1 MLDREETNKALNKFA
16 KYVTT
21 QAKANLTRKNMKASG
36 SLYNSID
43 YELESGDNS
52 FFLNFYMED
61 YGTFQDLGVRGAR
74 SGSAAP
80 NSPFRFGS
88 GSGKKG
94 GLRKAILQWVQLK
107 GIQFRDLESGKFMSY
122 KDTAYLI
129 SRAIYQRGIYATGF
143 FSKPFEA
150 GFERLP
156 DEVVEAYGLD
166 LEDFLKYS
174 LNNNKK

>member
-1 MLDREETNKALNKFA
+1 MLDRTETNKALQKFA

-36 SLYNSID
+36 GLYNSIK
-43 YELESGDNS
+43 YEFEASKNS

-61 YGTFQDLGVRGAR
+61 YGMFQDMGVKGAR
-74 SGSAAP
+74 GGNAAP

-88 GSGKKG
+88 GTGKKG
-94 GLRKAILQWVQLK
+94 GLRKAILQWVQMK

-122 KDTAYLI
+122 KATAHLI
-129 SRAIYQRGIYATGF
+129 SRAIYNRGLYATGF

-156 DEVVEAYGLD
+156 DEVVESYGLD
-166 LEDFLKYS
+166 LEKFLQYTID
-174 LNNNKK
+174 KKK